1 MAEYRRVY
9 YKGGVYFFTVVT
21 YHRRPIFKDP
31 AAIEQLQDTIRSVQA
46 KYPFEIVAFVI
57 LFDHLHYI

>member
-31 AAIEQLQDTIRSVQA
+31 AAIEQLQDTIRSV
-46 KYPFEIVAFVI
+46 
-57 LFDHLHYI
+57 